1 MPRSTL
7 EGEWRIALNEVRC
20 VAPTGCLL
28 GEGPLWSPTEGF
40 LWWVD
45 IKRAKLHRHNPK
57 TGNTRRYELQ
67 LHASALAL
75 SDGGLIMIG
84 DREVGRYDTAT
95 ESYRSIATLNE
106 PDNFR
111 TNDAGLAPDGSL
123 WFGTMD
129 NQEVL
134 AEGQY
139 YRLAPDLT
147 VERIG
152 LPEVL
157 VTNTMQ
163 FSPDGKTFYT
173 CDSAEQ
179 MILAFDY
186 DESGGT
192 LANRRVFASTLEAG
206 CYPDGSAIDAD
217 GYLWNA
223 QWAGSRVV
231 RYAPDG
237 RVDRIVKM
245 PVSRPTSCAFGGEDL
260 RTLYIT
266 SARTGLSDA
275 ALDRQPMAGSLF
287 ALDVDTPGLGVSEF
301 GKSR

>member
-1 MPRSTL
+1 MS
-7 EGEWRIALNEVRC
+7 EVRC

-57 TGNTRRYELQ
+57 TGNTRRYDLP

-75 SDGGLIMIG
+75 FDGGLIMVG

-95 ESYRSIATLNE
+95 ESYRKIVDLHE
-106 PDNFR
+106 PEGFR
-111 TNDAGLAPDGSL
+111 TNDGGLAPDGSF
-123 WFGTMD
+123 WFGTMED
-129 NQEVL
+129 AETL
-134 AEGQY
+134 DEGQY
-139 YRLAPDLT
+139 YRLTPDLEI
-147 VERIG
+147 ERIG

-163 FSPDGKTFYT
+163 FSPDGQTFYT

-179 MILAFDY
+179 MILAFEY
-186 DESGGT
+186 DPGDGS
-192 LANRRVFASTLEAG
+192 LSNRRVFASTLEAG
-206 CYPDGSAIDAD
+206 CYPDGSVVDSE

-237 RVDRIVKM
+237 SIDRVVQL
-245 PVSRPTSCAFGGEDL
+245 PVSRPSSCAFGGENL

-266 SARTGLSDA
+266 SARVGLSDA

-287 ALDVDTPGLGVSEF
+287 ALDVDVPGLPVPEF

>member
-1 MPRSTL
+1 MS
-7 EGEWRIALNEVRC
+7 EVRC

-28 GEGPLWSPTEGF
+28 GEGPLWSPSEGF

-57 TGNTRRYELQ
+57 TGNTRRYDLP

-84 DREVGRYDTAT
+84 DREIGRYDTAT
-95 ESYRSIATLNE
+95 ESYRKLVDINE
-106 PDNFR
+106 PDGFR
-111 TNDAGLAPDGSL
+111 TNDAGLAPDGSV
-123 WFGTMD
+123 WFGTLD
-129 NQEVL
+129 DTGETP
-134 AEGQY
+134 EGAY
-139 YRLAPDLT
+139 YRLGSDMH

-152 LPEVL
+152 LPEVM

-163 FSPDGKTFYT
+163 FSPDGSIFYT

-179 MILAFDY
+179 MILAFDH
-186 DESGGT
+186 DLASGA
-192 LANRRVFASTLEAG
+192 LSNRRVFASTLEVG

-217 GYLWNA
+217 GFLWNA
-223 QWAGSRVV
+223 QWAGSRIV

-237 RVDRIVKM
+237 SIDRVVKM
-245 PVSRPTSCAFGGEDL
+245 PVSRPTSCAFGGEGL
-260 RTLYIT
+260 TTLYIT

-287 ALDVDTPGLGVSEF
+287 ALDVEVPGLPVPEF
-301 GKSR
+301 GDSR

>member
-1 MPRSTL
+1 MT
-7 EGEWRIALNEVRC
+7 EAVC

-57 TGNTRRYELQ
+57 TGNTRRYDLP
-67 LHASALAL
+67 LHASAMAL
-75 SDGGLIMIG
+75 SDGGLILVG
-84 DREVGRYDTAT
+84 DLEVGRYDTAT
-95 ESYRSIATLNE
+95 EDYECIARLNE
-106 PDNFR
+106 PEGFR
-111 TNDAGLAPDGSL
+111 TNDGGMAPDGSF

-129 NQEVL
+129 NAETL
-134 AEGQY
+134 EEGQY
-139 YRLAPDLT
+139 YRLTPDMS

-163 FSPDGKTFYT
+163 FSPDGRIFYT
-173 CDSAEQ
+173 SDSAEQ
-179 MILAFDY
+179 MLLSY
-186 DESGGT
+186 DHDPETGALS
-192 LANRRVFASTLEAG
+192 NRRVFASTLDAG
-206 CYPDGSAIDAD
+206 CYPDGTAVDAE

-237 RVDRIVKM
+237 SIDTIIGL
-245 PVSRPTSCAFGGEDL
+245 PVSRPSSCAFGGPDL
-260 RTLYIT
+260 KTLYIT
-266 SARTGLSDA
+266 SARQGLSDA

-287 ALDVDTPGLGVSEF
+287 AVETDVPGLSVQEF
-301 GKSR
+301 GHSRTT

>member
-1 MPRSTL
+1 MS
-7 EGEWRIALNEVRC
+7 EVRC

-57 TGNTRRYELQ
+57 TGNTRRYDLP

-84 DREVGRYDTAT
+84 DREIGRYDTAT
-95 ESYRSIATLNE
+95 ESYHRITELNE
-106 PDNFR
+106 PEGFR
-111 TNDAGLAPDGSL
+111 TNDGGMAPDGTF
-123 WFGTMD
+123 WFGTLD
-129 NQEVL
+129 DTETL
-134 AEGQY
+134 SEGQY
-139 YRLAPDLT
+139 YRLQPDLSA
-147 VERIG
+147 ERLG

-163 FSPDGKTFYT
+163 FSPDGRTFYT

-186 DESGGT
+186 DSETGA

-206 CYPDGSAIDAD
+206 CYPDGSAVDAE

-223 QWAGSRVV
+223 QWAGSRIV

-237 RVDRIVKM
+237 AVDRIVKL
-245 PVSRPTSCAFGGEDL
+245 PVSRPTSCAFGGEAL
-260 RTLYIT
+260 NTLYIT
-266 SARTGLSDA
+266 SARMGLTDA

-287 ALDVDTPGLGVSEF
+287 ALDLDVPGLPVQEF
-301 GKSR
+301 GRSR

>member
-1 MPRSTL
+1 MS
-7 EGEWRIALNEVRC
+7 EVRC

-28 GEGPLWSPTEGF
+28 GEGPLWSPSEGF

-45 IKRAKLHRHNPK
+45 IKRAKLHRHNPR
-57 TGNTRRYELQ
+57 TGNTRRYDLPV
-67 LHASALAL
+67 HASALAL
-75 SDGGLIMIG
+75 ADGGLIMIG
-84 DREVGRYDTAT
+84 DLEVGRYDTAT
-95 ESYRSIATLNE
+95 EDYEPICKLNE
-106 PDNFR
+106 PHGFR
-111 TNDAGLAPDGSL
+111 TNDGGLAPDGSF

-129 NQEVL
+129 DEETEP
-134 AEGQY
+134 EGQY
-139 YRLAPDLT
+139 FRLAPDMTLD
-147 VERIG
+147 RIG

-163 FSPDGKTFYT
+163 FSPDGETFYT

-186 DESGGT
+186 DAETGALS
-192 LANRRVFASTLEAG
+192 NRRVFASTLEAG
-206 CYPDGSAIDAD
+206 CYPDGSAVDAD

-237 RVDRIVKM
+237 SIDRIVQM
-245 PVSRPTSCAFGGEDL
+245 PVSRPTSCAFGGPDL
-260 RTLYIT
+260 NTLYVT
-266 SARTGLSDA
+266 SARVGLSDA

-287 ALDVDTPGLGVSEF
+287 AIDVETPGLSVQEF
-301 GKSR
+301 GQARRS

>member
-1 MPRSTL
+1 MS
-7 EGEWRIALNEVRC
+7 EVVC
-20 VAPTGCLL
+20 VGPTGCML

-45 IKRAKLHRHNPK
+45 IKRAKLHRHNPR
-57 TGNTRRYELQ
+57 TGNTRRYELPI
-67 LHASALAL
+67 HASALAL
-75 SDGGLIMIG
+75 LDGGLLMIG
-84 DREVGRYDTAT
+84 DLELGKYDTAT
-95 ESYRSIATLNE
+95 ERYERVARLNE
-106 PDNFR
+106 PAGFR
-111 TNDAGLAPDGSL
+111 TNDGGIAPDGSF

-129 NQEVL
+129 DAEAL

-139 YRLAPDLT
+139 YRIHPDMS

-163 FSPDGKTFYT
+163 FSPDGKIFYT
-173 CDSAEQ
+173 SDSAEQ
-179 MILAFDY
+179 MILAFDH
-186 DESGGT
+186 DVETSA
-192 LANRRVFASTLEAG
+192 LSNRRVFASTFDAG
-206 CYPDGSAIDAD
+206 CYPDGSAIDED

-237 RVDRIVKM
+237 AIDRIIEM
-245 PVSRPTSCAFGGEDL
+245 PVSRPTSCAFGGADM

-266 SARTGLSDA
+266 SARVGLSDA

-287 ALDVDTPGLGVSEF
+287 AIEVDTPGLPVPEF
-301 GKSR
+301 GHPRRP

>member
-1 MPRSTL
+1 MT
-7 EGEWRIALNEVRC
+7 EWVC

-28 GEGPLWSPTEGF
+28 GEGPLWSPSEGF

-45 IKRAKLHRHNPK
+45 IKRAKLHRHNPV
-57 TGNTRRYELQ
+57 TGNTRRYDLP

-75 SDGGLIMIG
+75 ADGGLIMVG
-84 DREVGRYDTAT
+84 DRQVGRYDTAT
-95 ESYRSIATLNE
+95 EEYHRIADLHE
-106 PDNFR
+106 PENFR
-111 TNDAGLAPDGSL
+111 TNDGGIAPDGSL

-129 NQEVL
+129 DLEQS

-139 YRLAPDLT
+139 YRLKPDLT

-152 LPEVL
+152 LPEVM

-163 FSPDGKTFYT
+163 FSPDGCTFYT

-186 DESGGT
+186 ASDTGALS
-192 LANRRVFASTLEAG
+192 NRRMIASTLEAG
-206 CYPDGSAIDAD
+206 CYPDGTAIDQD

-237 RVDRIVKM
+237 TIDRIVKL
-245 PVSRPTSCAFGGEDL
+245 PVSRPTSCAFGGPDL
-260 RTLYIT
+260 STLYVT
-266 SARTGLSDA
+266 SARIGLSDA

-287 ALDVDTPGLGVSEF
+287 AIEVDVPGIPVREFGVS
-301 GKSR
+301 RDA

>member
-1 MPRSTL
+1 MT
-7 EGEWRIALNEVRC
+7 EAIC
-20 VAPTGCLL
+20 VAPTGCML

-57 TGNTRRYELQ
+57 TGNTRRYDLP

-75 SDGGLIMIG
+75 AEGGLIMIG
-84 DREVGRYDTAT
+84 DLEVGRYDTAT
-95 ESYRSIATLNE
+95 EQYEPIAKINE
-106 PDNFR
+106 PEGFR
-111 TNDAGLAPDGSL
+111 TNDGGMAPDGSF

-129 NQEVL
+129 NAESL
-134 AEGQY
+134 PEGQY
-139 YRLAPDLT
+139 YRLDPDLT

-157 VTNTMQ
+157 VTNTFQ
-163 FSPDGKTFYT
+163 FSPDGRTFFT
-173 CDSAEQ
+173 SDSAEQ
-179 MILAFDY
+179 MILSYAFDP
-186 DESGGT
+186 ESGA
-192 LANRRVFASTLEAG
+192 LSNRRVFVSTLEAG
-206 CYPDGSAIDAD
+206 CYPDGSAIDVD

-237 RVDRIVKM
+237 IIDRVVSL
-245 PVSRPTSCAFGGEDL
+245 PVSRPTSCAFGGPDL
-260 RTLYIT
+260 RTLYVT
-266 SARTGLSDA
+266 TARQGLSDA

-287 ALDVDTPGLGVSEF
+287 AIDVDTPGLPVPEF
-301 GKSR
+301 GEPRSA

>member
-1 MPRSTL
+1 MS
-7 EGEWRIALNEVRC
+7 EIVC
-20 VAPTGCLL
+20 VAPTGCML

-57 TGNTRRYELQ
+57 TGNTRRYDLPI
-67 LHASALAL
+67 HASTLALA
-75 SDGGLIMIG
+75 DGGLVMIG
-84 DREVGRYDTAT
+84 DCEVGRYDTAT
-95 ESYRSIATLNE
+95 ESYERVLTLNE
-106 PDNFR
+106 PEGFR
-111 TNDAGLAPDGSL
+111 TNDGGMAPDGSF

-129 NQEVL
+129 DAETL
-134 AEGQY
+134 PEGQY
-139 YRLAPDLT
+139 YRLSPDMR

-163 FSPDGKTFYT
+163 FSPDGGTFYT
-173 CDSAEQ
+173 SDSAEQ
-179 MILAFDY
+179 MILAFDH
-186 DESGGT
+186 DPETGALS
-192 LANRRVFASTLEAG
+192 NRRVFASTLEAG
-206 CYPDGSAIDAD
+206 CYPDGSAIDAE

-237 RVDRIVKM
+237 TLDRVIEL
-245 PVSRPTSCAFGGEDL
+245 PVTRPTSCAFGGPEL
-260 RTLYIT
+260 KTLYVT
-266 SARTGLSDA
+266 TARVGLSDA

-287 ALDVDTPGLGVSEF
+287 AIEVDVPGLPVQEF
-301 GKSR
+301 GHARLG

>member
-1 MPRSTL
+1 MS
-7 EGEWRIALNEVRC
+7 EVRC

-57 TGNTRRYELQ
+57 TGNTRRYDLP

-75 SDGGLIMIG
+75 FDGGLIMVG

-95 ESYRSIATLNE
+95 ESYRKIVDLPE
-106 PDNFR
+106 PKGFR
-111 TNDAGLAPDGSL
+111 TNDGGLAPDGSF

-129 NQEVL
+129 DAETL
-134 AEGQY
+134 EEGQY
-139 YRLAPDLT
+139 YRLTSDLE

-163 FSPDGKTFYT
+163 FSPDGQTFYT
-173 CDSAEQ
+173 CDSSEQ

-186 DESGGT
+186 APGDGS
-192 LANRRVFASTLEAG
+192 LSNRRVFASTLEAG
-206 CYPDGSAIDAD
+206 CYPDGSVVDSE

-223 QWAGSRVV
+223 QWAGSRIV

-237 RVDRIVKM
+237 SIDRVVKL
-245 PVSRPTSCAFGGEDL
+245 PVSRPSSCAFGGEDL

-266 SARTGLSDA
+266 SARVGLSDA

-287 ALDVDTPGLGVSEF
+287 ALDVDVPGLPVPEF

>member
-1 MPRSTL
+1 M
-7 EGEWRIALNEVRC
+7 
-20 VAPTGCLL
+20 L
-28 GEGPLWSPTEGF
+28 GEGPLWSPSEGF

-57 TGNTRRYELQ
+57 TGNTRRYDLPI
-67 LHASALAL
+67 HASALAL
-75 SDGGLIMIG
+75 ADGGLIMIG

-95 ESYRSIATLNE
+95 EHYEKVADIHE
-106 PDNFR
+106 PEGFR
-111 TNDAGLAPDGSL
+111 TNDAGIAPDGSL

-129 NQEVL
+129 DAQML
-134 AEGQY
+134 PEGQY
-139 YRLAPDLT
+139 YRLAPDMT
-147 VERIG
+147 VDRIG

-157 VTNTMQ
+157 VTNTMK

-179 MILAFDY
+179 MILAFDHAP
-186 DESGGT
+186 ETGALS
-192 LANRRVFASTLEAG
+192 NRRVFASTLEAG
-206 CYPDGSAIDAD
+206 CYPDGSAVDQD

-237 RVDRIVKM
+237 SLDRVVSL
-245 PVSRPTSCAFGGEDL
+245 PVSRPTSCAFGGPDL
-260 RTLYIT
+260 TTLYIT
-266 SARTGLSDA
+266 TARAELSDA

-287 ALDVDTPGLGVSEF
+287 ALDVSVPGVPVPEF
-301 GKSR
+301 GDS

>member
-1 MPRSTL
+1 MT
-7 EGEWRIALNEVRC
+7 EAVC

-57 TGNTRRYELQ
+57 TGNTRRYDLP
-67 LHASALAL
+67 LHASAMAL
-75 SDGGLIMIG
+75 SDGGLILVG
-84 DREVGRYDTAT
+84 DLEVGRYDTAT
-95 ESYRSIATLNE
+95 EDYECIARLNE
-106 PDNFR
+106 PEGFR
-111 TNDAGLAPDGSL
+111 TNDGGMAPDGSF

-129 NQEVL
+129 NAETL
-134 AEGQY
+134 EEGQY
-139 YRLAPDLT
+139 YRLTPDMS

-163 FSPDGKTFYT
+163 FSPDGRIFYT
-173 CDSAEQ
+173 SDSAEQ
-179 MILAFDY
+179 MLLSY
-186 DESGGT
+186 DHEPETGALS
-192 LANRRVFASTLEAG
+192 NRRVFASTLDAG
-206 CYPDGSAIDAD
+206 CYPDGTAVDAE

-237 RVDRIVKM
+237 SIDTIIGL
-245 PVSRPTSCAFGGEDL
+245 PVSRPSSCAFGGPDL
-260 RTLYIT
+260 KTLYIT
-266 SARTGLSDA
+266 SARQGLSDA
-275 ALDRQPMAGSLF
+275 ALDRQPLAGSLF
-287 ALDVDTPGLGVSEF
+287 AVETDVPGLAVQEF
-301 GKSR
+301 GHSRTT

>member
-1 MPRSTL
+1 MT
-7 EGEWRIALNEVRC
+7 EVQC

-45 IKRAKLHRHNPK
+45 IKRAKLHRHNPR
-57 TGNTRRYELQ
+57 TGNTRRYDLP
-67 LHASALAL
+67 LRASVLAL
-75 SDGGLIMIG
+75 SDGGLIMAG
-84 DREVGRYDTAT
+84 DLEIGRYDTAT
-95 ESYRSIATLNE
+95 EYYRRICSLNE
-106 PDNFR
+106 PDGFR
-111 TNDAGLAPDGSL
+111 TNDGGMAPDGSF

-129 NQEVL
+129 DSETEV
-134 AEGQY
+134 EGQY
-139 YRLAPDLT
+139 YRLRPDLT

-163 FSPDGKTFYT
+163 FSPDRKTFYT

-186 DESGGT
+186 DLETGG
-192 LANRRVFASTLEAG
+192 LSHRRVFASTLDAG
-206 CYPDGSAIDAD
+206 CYPDGSAVDAE

-237 RVDRIVKM
+237 SIDQIVKL
-245 PVSRPTSCAFGGEDL
+245 PVSRPTSCAFGGPDL
-260 RTLYIT
+260 TTLYIT
-266 SARTGLSDA
+266 SARIGLSDA

-287 ALDVDTPGLGVSEF
+287 AIDVDTPGRPVPEF
-301 GKSR
+301 VPTSSL

>member
-1 MPRSTL
+1 MS
-7 EGEWRIALNEVRC
+7 ESVC
-20 VAPTGCLL
+20 VAPTGCML

-57 TGNTRRYELQ
+57 TGNTRRYDLPI
-67 LHASALAL
+67 HASALAL
-75 SDGGLIMIG
+75 ADGGLIMIG
-84 DREVGRYDTAT
+84 DRDVGRYDTAT
-95 ESYRSIATLNE
+95 ERYERVLTLNE
-106 PDNFR
+106 PDGFR
-111 TNDAGLAPDGSL
+111 TNDGGMAPDGSF

-129 NQEVL
+129 DAESL
-134 AEGQY
+134 PEGQY
-139 YRLAPDLT
+139 YRLSADMR

-163 FSPDGKTFYT
+163 FSPDGRTFYT
-173 CDSAEQ
+173 SDSSEQ
-179 MILAFDY
+179 MILAFDH
-186 DESGGT
+186 DPETGALSH
-192 LANRRVFASTLEAG
+192 RRVFASTLEAG
-206 CYPDGSAIDAD
+206 CYPDGSAIDAE

-237 RVDRIVKM
+237 AIDRVVDL
-245 PVSRPTSCAFGGEDL
+245 PVTRPTSCAFGGPDL
-260 RTLYIT
+260 KTLYVT
-266 SARTGLSDA
+266 TARIGLSDA

-287 ALDVDTPGLGVSEF
+287 AIDVDVPGLPVLEF
-301 GKSR
+301 GHARLG